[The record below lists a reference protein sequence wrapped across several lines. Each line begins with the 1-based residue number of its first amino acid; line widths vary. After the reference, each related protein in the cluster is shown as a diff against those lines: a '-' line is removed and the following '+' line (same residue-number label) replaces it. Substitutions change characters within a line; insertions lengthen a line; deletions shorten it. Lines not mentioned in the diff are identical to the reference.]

1 MVDNVLNNGFGEK
14 ERREEIRKA
23 DRELSAENGSNYH
36 TSLQLYVRSFR
47 LWEIILTGLPLNKV
61 TDKI

>member
-23 DRELSAENGSNYH
+23 TEKPRATPLMMVLLDN
-36 TSLQLYVRSFR
+36 F
-47 LWEIILTGLPLNKV
+47 LPSI
-61 TDKI
+61 T